1 MKDRCTAIV
10 LAAGQGQRMKSKVK
24 KQFLSI
30 AGKPIVYYA
39 LQCFEKASFINNVI
53 LVTSEDCVDYC
64 QKKIVEKY
72 GFRKVEKI
80 VVGGKERYDS
90 VYAGLLACGETDYV
104 YIHDGIRPFITRD
117 ILERALDGARETG
130 ACVVGMP
137 SKDTVKIVDKEQF
150 VTKTP
155 KRANSG
161 EKSKS
166 AAMLP

>member
-72 GFRKVEKI
+72 GFRKVEKV
-80 VVGGKERYDS
+80 VVGGKGPYDS
-90 VYAGLLACGETDYV
+90 SVCRSAGPAEKRIMYISMTVSARSSPEIFWRELWMEPERLVHVWLECLLR
-104 YIHDGIRPFITRD
+104 I
-117 ILERALDGARETG
+117 
-130 ACVVGMP
+130 
-137 SKDTVKIVDKEQF
+137 Q
-150 VTKTP
+150 
-155 KRANSG
+155 
-161 EKSKS
+161 
-166 AAMLP
+166 

>member
-10 LAAGQGQRMKSKVK
+10 LAAAGTTYEKQSEEG
-24 KQFLSI
+24 QFLSI

-80 VVGGKERYDS
+80 VVGGKEQ
-90 VYAGLLACGETDYV
+90 V
-104 YIHDGIRPFITRD
+104 
-117 ILERALDGARETG
+117 
-130 ACVVGMP
+130 
-137 SKDTVKIVDKEQF
+137 
-150 VTKTP
+150 
-155 KRANSG
+155 
-161 EKSKS
+161 
-166 AAMLP
+166 